1 MAAMKFL
8 DNQIWQTPK
17 WLLDNDILQKIAP
30 SGATDR
36 ISSMQGR
43 VLNQM
48 FDAERLRRLDEAEAM
63 ARKSHEIFNLLDVF
77 AYSKSSI
84 FREVYTA
91 KEIDGFRRNLQR
103 AYVNK
108 MAAIMKMEDSK
119 YDKTNIKAICRGN
132 LKVLKTELQS
142 AIPKSTDTFTK
153 YHMEDLVER
162 INQILDPK

>member
-1 MAAMKFL
+1 ME
-8 DNQIWQTPK
+8 T
-17 WLLDNDILQKIAP
+17 
-30 SGATDR
+30 
-36 ISSMQGR
+36 
-43 VLNQM
+43 
-48 FDAERLRRLDEAEAM
+48 
-63 ARKSHEIFNLLDVF
+63 
-77 AYSKSSI
+77 YSKSSI

>member
-1 MAAMKFL
+1 MVA
-8 DNQIWQTPK
+8 N
-17 WLLDNDILQKIAP
+17 WLLDKNILQKIAP
-30 SGATDR
+30 TGAMER

-48 FDAERLRRLDEAEAM
+48 FDSNRLKRLDEAEAM
-63 ARKSHEIFNLLDVF
+63 ARKSHEVFTLLNVF
-77 AYSKSSI
+77 SYSKSSI

-91 KEIDGFRRNLQR
+91 KEIDGFRRNLQI

-108 MAAIMKMEDSK
+108 MSSIMKMEDRRF
-119 YDKTNIKAICRGN
+119 DQTNIKAICRGN
-132 LKVLKTELQS
+132 LNVLKTELQS
-142 AIPKSTDTFTK
+142 ALPKSTDTLTK